1 MRLLILG
8 GEGMLGHKLYQI
20 LSPRYE
26 TWATFRGPTE
36 VAAGLP
42 VYANAPAGVL
52 VDRVN
57 AFDFHS
63 IVRAFRHVRPDVVV
77 NCIGIIKQ
85 LKEAR
90 DPVVSLTIN
99 SLLPH
104 RLADLC
110 GVAGCRFIH
119 MSTDCVFSG
128 RRGRYTESDAPD
140 AQDLYGQSKLL
151 GEVDRPGCLTL
162 RTSLIGR
169 DFRKRT
175 GLLEWFLSQRGRTVN
190 GYRWMILSGITT
202 NRFADM
208 IGAVIERSRDIDGLY
223 HVASLPI
230 SKCDLLVKI
239 RDRLKL
245 DIEIEPVD
253 GPRCD
258 RSLDGTRFVKATGYP
273 IPAWDELIGDLVDD
287 PTPYD
292 SWRERY
298 ATA

>member
-1 MRLLILG
+1 
-8 GEGMLGHKLYQI
+8 MLGHKLYQI
-20 LSPRYE
+20 LSPQYE
-26 TWATFRGPTE
+26 TWATFRRPAE
-36 VAAGLP
+36 VAAELP
-42 VYANAPAGVL
+42 VYADAPADVL
-52 VDRVN
+52 VGGVN

-63 IVRAFRHVRPDVVV
+63 IVRTFRHVRPDVVV

-85 LKEAR
+85 LQEAR

-110 GVAGCRFIH
+110 GVAGARFIH

-128 RRGRYTESDAPD
+128 RQGRYTESDAPD

-169 DFRKRT
+169 DFRKQT

-190 GYRWMILSGITT
+190 GYRRMIFSGIPTK
-202 NRFADM
+202 RFAEI
-208 IGAVIERSRDIDGLY
+208 IGALIERRPDVEGLY
-223 HVASLPI
+223 HVASAPI
-230 SKCDLLVKI
+230 SKCDLLTKI

-245 DIEIEPVD
+245 DIEIEAID
-253 GPRCD
+253 GPICD
-258 RSLDGTRFVKATGYP
+258 RSLDGSRFVKAMGYP
-273 IPAWDELIGDLVDD
+273 IPAWDDLIGDVVAD

-292 SWRERY
+292 GWRERHCDRL
-298 ATA
+298 TT